1 MQESTIRQVRRQA
14 PVIST
19 ITKRGKPMYT
29 TILHQLFPKVEIET
43 FKANE
48 EAAQHV
54 IWGEHGGKDLEI
66 HPDNLMDHVL
76 AEKHSFVFPKADH
89 TIRLIRIWDNEGL
102 FVAGYNEFL
111 TAVGIQ
117 IDSRSVRDSET
128 GNPYLHQLRSK
139 SIPAEP
145 WTRAVLLKM
154 WKELRGVSIG
164 AGANKEI
171 IEVNTFGQ
179 LSPEYGIDLEALID
193 ATSKDIT
200 KAAKY
205 LGRLLR
211 PFRYYSMQTPS
222 MAADPMDVDAFID
235 GWTASVDIHYCQDV
249 LNVPGIQ
256 LGDRL
261 EITAI
266 TGKGLLKGHGTVGE
280 HRNTNVILYGDQ
292 YKHIVKSNGLEWF
305 AVEPLHASSEAFL
318 DIQTLVNLGRRVFPE
333 ESLQKWISD
342 TIITAVVKTRD
353 TDLPALLSDTSV
365 VIKDPTKISADNW
378 NLRRMATHDLK
389 AMLPVMVRK
398 TYNFH
403 RSGIRKLNNLR
414 VKIPGAIRRY
424 ITPDL
429 TGVVTAGSIMIKG
442 QSFYISK
449 DDAGWL
455 HRLHGGSDSDD
466 SFVLIPITGN
476 RVMLYRNP
484 NQLGEWSIMQI
495 LDSDHKFDDIN
506 EIQIPLAQ
514 RYNIKSEDDT
524 PSKIME
530 TVSSFWEYIADS
542 DVEVDEVLMS
552 RIPERYRDKV
562 KSTKGWLSKLYRYAD
577 EHLLLADEAI
587 VQYSKEMVIPEQLI
601 TAPRSQY
608 YEAARELRRA
618 YGHGLRKARDQNKTL
633 ANQQDSTDF
642 DAEKDLRTRIDKVH
656 AHIRGSLNSYDVD
669 GQKLI
674 IQDIMRICYLD
685 LPGTVVGKSGYEL
698 TQSNDGVLGI
708 PSSPSGRNRGT
719 WDIMVDLLVEQG
731 FGRELM
737 IEDEILRFHTYDTP
751 RNYDSSGVTIR
762 VIGGWKHVAN
772 DTQETEDM
780 LIARAYCKAK
790 DADQIVIR
798 ARNLY
803 IDGLE
808 FGRIVSKAHV
818 ADGMYNII
826 NPGRPG
832 KSQILHIAE
841 CQPAY
846 S

>member
-1 MQESTIRQVRRQA
+1 
-14 PVIST
+14 
-19 ITKRGKPMYT
+19 MYT
-29 TILHQLFPKVEIET
+29 TILHQLFPRVEIET
-43 FKANE
+43 FKANGD
-48 EAAQHV
+48 AAQHV
-54 IWGEHGGKDLEI
+54 IWGERGGKDLEI

-76 AEKHSFVFPKADH
+76 SEKHSFIFPKADQ
-89 TIRLIRIWDNEGL
+89 IRLIRMWDNDGQ
-102 FVAGYNEFL
+102 FVTGYSEFL

-117 IDSRSVRDSET
+117 IDSPSVRGSENS
-128 GNPYLHQLRSK
+128 NPYLQQLRSN
-139 SIPAEP
+139 SIPTEP

-171 IEVNTFGQ
+171 IEANTFGQ
-179 LSPEYGIDLEALID
+179 LNPAYSIDLEALID

-200 KAAKY
+200 RAAKY
-205 LGRLLR
+205 IGRLMR
-211 PFRYYSMQTPS
+211 PFRYYSMESPS
-222 MAADPMDVDAFID
+222 FGVQNMEVDAWID
-235 GWTASVDIHYCQDV
+235 GWTCSVDIGYCTRTLHIPD
-249 LNVPGIQ
+249 IQ

-261 EITAI
+261 EITAL
-266 TGKGLLKGHGTVGE
+266 TVRGLLKGHGIVGD
-280 HRNTNVILYGDQ
+280 HADTNVILYGDQ
-292 YKHIVKSNGLEWF
+292 YKHIVKSNNLSWF
-305 AVEPLHASSEAFL
+305 AVEPLHGSDEAFL
-318 DIQTLVNLGRRVFPE
+318 DIQTLVNLGTRVFPE
-333 ESLQKWISD
+333 ENLQKWISD
-342 TIITAVVKTRD
+342 AIINAVIKTRD

-365 VIKDPTKISADNW
+365 VIKDPTKISADKW
-378 NLRRMATHDLK
+378 NLRRLASHDLK

-414 VKIPGAIRRY
+414 VRIPGAIRRY

-429 TGVVTAGSIMIKG
+429 TGVVTAGSIVIKG

-484 NQLGEWSIMQI
+484 NQLGEWSV
-495 LDSDHKFDDIN
+495 LKVKESDHKFEEVN
-506 EIQIPLAQ
+506 NIQIPLAQ
-514 RYNIKSEDDT
+514 RYNIKSEDDS

-542 DVEVDEVLMS
+542 DVEVDEVLMP

-562 KSTKGWLSKLYRYAD
+562 KSTKGWLSNLYRYAD

-608 YEAARELRRA
+608 YEAARELRRE
-618 YGHGLRKARDQNKTL
+618 YGHGLRKARNQNETL
-633 ANQQDSTDF
+633 AKQQSSGAF

-656 AHIRGSLNSYDVD
+656 SHIRGLLNSWESDA
-669 GQKLI
+669 QKLI
-674 IQDIMRICYLD
+674 ILDLMRICYLD
-685 LPGTVVGKSGYEL
+685 LSGTVVGDSGYEL
-698 TQSNDGVLGI
+698 TQNNDGVLGI
-708 PSSPSGRNRGT
+708 PSSPSGRSRGT
-719 WDIMVDLLVEQG
+719 WDIMIDLLVEQG
-731 FGRELM
+731 FGRELTL
-737 IEDEILRFHTYDTP
+737 EDDILRFHTYDTP

-762 VIGGWKHVAN
+762 VIGGWLNVAKGRN
-772 DTQETEDM
+772 NSTEGEDK
-780 LIARAYCKAK
+780 LIARAYRKAK
-790 DADQIVIR
+790 DATEVRIR
-798 ARNLY
+798 ARNLF
-803 IDGLE
+803 IDGEE
-808 FGRIVSKAHV
+808 FGTIVSKAPV
-818 ADGMYNII
+818 SDGQYEII
-826 NPGRPG
+826 NAGRPG

-841 CQPAY
+841 SQAQY